1 MSNPQTEQ
9 EVNIVDQFK
18 EKIAAAGTTVADLM
32 TLAQGKAKA
41 NNEAV
46 TKIKELVGL
55 LKTAIKKLKESQSKF
70 EDVSRRIGLMNE
82 EAQTSLEARISENK
96 KSGNA
101 DCKKK
106 INDLLKEFNSFVEKL
121 NGIREV
127 INSGATVELNE
138 MGELIGQLGTIAEG
152 IVASYSSIDGA
163 LPGTAQSASPR
174 QSGSTP
180 EVPAMFTMSREE
192 AEGRG
197 LMGRP
202 SSAPGPRRPT
212 RAPPSLPR
220 PSRTPPPLPQEGG
233 CGGCR
238 KSVKG
243 AGKKKCKTKKRRGGF
258 RYGSSL
264 RTITRKRTYNSRSKS
279 KTRSKSKSKSK
290 SRSKSRTKRSRSRSR
305 RR

>member
-174 QSGSTP
+174 QSGSP

-202 SSAPGPRRPT
+202 T

-220 PSRTPPPLPQEGG
+220 PSRRPPPLPQEGG